1 GPVEYPREV
10 VSYGRGVAAG
20 AGERHSKEEAQA
32 LACRLGAQ
40 FFVQGSVAYVGPTV
54 TLQRT
59 LYEGG
64 RARRSAKAQGRVG
77 AEESEMMDRVW
88 TGLYPEFTPGADAT
102 LPNGGPEALAAYLNA
117 EAAFRRGDYRTAR
130 D

>member
-1 GPVEYPREV
+1 MFFFFFFFSSR
-10 VSYGRGVAAG
+10 R
-20 AGERHSKEEAQA
+20 RHTRFDCDWSSDVCSSDL
-32 LACRLGAQ
+32 LACRLGAK

-54 TLQRT
+54 TLQAT

-64 RARRSAKAQGRVG
+64 RARRSAKAEGRVG

-117 EAAFRRGDYRTAR
+117 EAA
-130 D
+130 